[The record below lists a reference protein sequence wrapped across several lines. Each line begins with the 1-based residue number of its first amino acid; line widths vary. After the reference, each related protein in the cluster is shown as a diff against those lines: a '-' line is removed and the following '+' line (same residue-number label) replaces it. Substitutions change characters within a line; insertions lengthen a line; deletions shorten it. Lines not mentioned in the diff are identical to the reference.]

1 MAAHRPR
8 SSTTDPWSPTS
19 QQKPKAKG
27 GQNTWSTHNARCR
40 FQTVGAGWCAHFT
53 DREGGPQGGWTQLGK
68 QAQDVTRVCHPLTRS
83 EDPLR
88 PATAGIHKAPPHTH
102 TLKGKEAE
110 PTKSPFAWFGKQ
122 APTCSEVWHFFSPSS
137 WSSERL
143 RWGWGLIVKVT
154 RGGTWGN
161 ATCVHFHAP
170 SPAPPQVWTN
180 THTFPLFF
188 LCLSLCPTSPCRH
201 Q

>member
-1 MAAHRPR
+1 MQPGPLMAAHRPR

-40 FQTVGAGWCAHFT
+40 FQTVGAGWCTHFT

-88 PATAGIHKAPPHTH
+88 PATAGIHKAPPPHTPSREKK
-102 TLKGKEAE
+102 L
-110 PTKSPFAWFGKQ
+110 SPRRPFHQK
-122 APTCSEVWHFFSPSS
+122 PICVVWETGSHM
-137 WSSERL
+137 L
-143 RWGWGLIVKVT
+143 RGV
-154 RGGTWGN
+154 
-161 ATCVHFHAP
+161 A
-170 SPAPPQVWTN
+170 
-180 THTFPLFF
+180 F
-188 LCLSLCPTSPCRH
+188 LLSILLEL
-201 Q
+201 